1 MKVVMVELE
10 TKFELV
16 ETAGI
21 RFHAGSKVGQRSM
34 VKSPLG
40 NPVMPQEIMAK
51 HLCRPRRILDTG
63 VNYPHEIHL
72 L

>member
-1 MKVVMVELE
+1 MVELE

-21 RFHAGSKVGQRSM
+21 RFLSGLKVGQRSM

-40 NPVMPQEIMAK
+40 NPVMPQEIMA
-51 HLCRPRRILDTG
+51 
-63 VNYPHEIHL
+63 NYI
-72 L
+72 